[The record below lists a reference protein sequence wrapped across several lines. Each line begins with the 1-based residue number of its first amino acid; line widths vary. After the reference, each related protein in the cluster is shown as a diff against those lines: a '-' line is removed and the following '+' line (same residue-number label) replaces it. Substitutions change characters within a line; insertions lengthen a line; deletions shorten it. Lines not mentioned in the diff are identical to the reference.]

1 MGTDKRPSMRRR
13 LRFAT
18 FVIISQMLLVAL
30 ALASLIQVLLILANG
45 SVYLIE
51 RNPSILWG
59 EITAT
64 VLIIL
69 IATCVLV
76 MQIQRLGERRR
87 ADEKGEGGRR

>member
-1 MGTDKRPSMRRR
+1 MGIGDRPSVRRR

-30 ALASLIQVLLILANG
+30 ALACLIQVLLILANG

-87 ADEKGEGGRR
+87 ADDKGEGGRR

>member
-1 MGTDKRPSMRRR
+1 
-13 LRFAT
+13 
-18 FVIISQMLLVAL
+18 MLLVAL
-30 ALASLIQVLLILANG
+30 ALACLIQVLLILANG

-69 IATCVLV
+69 IATCVLI

-87 ADEKGEGGRR
+87 ADDKGEGGRR